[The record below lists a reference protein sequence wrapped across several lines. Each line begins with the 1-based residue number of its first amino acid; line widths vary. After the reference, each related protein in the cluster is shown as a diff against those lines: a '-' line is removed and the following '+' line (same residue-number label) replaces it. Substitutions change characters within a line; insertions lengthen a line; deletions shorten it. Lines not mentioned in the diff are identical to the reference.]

1 MDCVILLDLN
11 NGTYKA
17 SRDGTARST
26 LRKTLTIP
34 GQPVKALPKEGQ
46 FTQEIDMQI
55 NVSGQHIEVTPALRA
70 YVTEKLQRIS
80 RHFDHVIS
88 IDVILKVENHHK
100 QADGKVNAAGKS
112 IFAQESSEDMYAA
125 IDGLVDKLDRQ
136 VRRHK
141 DRIRGHHASAAKRAA
156 SMG

>member
-1 MDCVILLDLN
+1 
-11 NGTYKA
+11 
-17 SRDGTARST
+17 
-26 LRKTLTIP
+26 
-34 GQPVKALPKEGQ
+34 
-46 FTQEIDMQI
+46 MQTNI
-55 NVSGQHIEVTPALRA
+55 TGHHIEVTPALRA

-88 IDVILKVENHHK
+88 IDVILKVENHNKH
-100 QADGKVNAAGKS
+100 AEGKINAAGTGRPL
-112 IFAQESSEDMYAA
+112 FATETDDDMYAA
-125 IDGLVDKLDRQ
+125 IDGLIDKLDRQ

>member
-1 MDCVILLDLN
+1 
-11 NGTYKA
+11 
-17 SRDGTARST
+17 
-26 LRKTLTIP
+26 
-34 GQPVKALPKEGQ
+34 
-46 FTQEIDMQI
+46 MQTNI
-55 NVSGQHIEVTPALRA
+55 TGHHIEVTPALRA

-88 IDVILKVENHHK
+88 IDVILKVENHSK
-100 QADGKVNAAGKS
+100 FAEGKINAAGTGKAL
-112 IFAQESSEDMYAA
+112 FAQDSDDDMYAA
-125 IDGLVDKLDRQ
+125 IDGLIDKLDKQ